1 MQKRMYKVLCPI
13 ERNGSTYWMRLG
25 SAFGNRDESIN
36 VYLDAVPAASKE
48 GSLKLQ
54 IRELTAEELR
64 ARAEKRASYATSRE
78 SGNGAQ
84 PAASAQGLPF

>member
-54 IRELTAEELR
+54 IRELTEEELR
-64 ARAEKRASYATSRE
+64 ARAEKRASYTAAHGP
-78 SGNGAQ
+78 GNGAQ
-84 PAASAQGLPF
+84 PAATTQGIPF